1 VPPFL
6 KMAFVRWST
15 SSASLREMVRSLLL
29 QVGKEVRDRRKP
41 QARKPR
47 YQFHIENC
55 QKWLSE
61 LSEKRR

>member
-1 VPPFL
+1 
-6 KMAFVRWST
+6 
-15 SSASLREMVRSLLL
+15 MVRSLLL